1 MDRINIHVRKLDSDE
16 IKRVTSVEDRDLSE
30 YFWANT
36 NRLVYTSDKV
46 GNENFHL
53 FAVNKDGTNEKDL
66 TSFDGVRAQIIDD
79 LEDNEDERII
89 ELNKRI
95 PQVFDP
101 FSIG

>member
-1 MDRINIHVRKLDSDE
+1 MDRINIHVRKLYSDE

-53 FAVNKDGTNEKDL
+53 FAVNKDGTNEGIIVRSND
-66 TSFDGVRAQIIDD
+66 SEIVGARDGEKA
-79 LEDNEDERII
+79 E
-89 ELNKRI
+89 
-95 PQVFDP
+95 
-101 FSIG
+101 